1 VPTHVADSPPGK
13 VVASHTASEVKLRPV
28 LNMVW
33 LTRLDAE
40 ANNQENE
47 KDRTMTTALD
57 LNMKVT
63 ARDRASM
70 DRQLD
75 EAVAVA
81 KARAMRERRQG
92 ILVTRHAHDSFTV
105 ALSDAVPFGTT
116 LEHQAW

>member
-1 VPTHVADSPPGK
+1 
-13 VVASHTASEVKLRPV
+13 VKLRSV
-28 LNMVW
+28 LNRVW

-40 ANNQENE
+40 ANNLENE

-57 LNMKVT
+57 LSMKVT

-81 KARAMRERRQG
+81 KARATRERREG

-116 LEHQAW
+116 LEHQDW